1 MQNFDPKT
9 VVLEG
14 VNLVEASA
22 GTGKT
27 YSVAVLALRLIIE
40 KNIPIHRI
48 LMVTFT
54 NAAVAEMAHR
64 IRKFLRLGVQAAS
77 GIAIDEP
84 TIRGYIQE
92 KIGEV
97 GQEEIIKRLNTALIG
112 LDESSI
118 QTIHSFCQDSLQL
131 FAFETGQAYGL
142 KLQEDLSELISIHVE
157 DFWRN
162 EITGLSVAFLSEM
175 RKMISKN
182 TLEIAVQNSLQGK
195 EFDGENDFELN
206 HEDFQEAKHRMEE
219 EFEEYQTNFLRQV
232 EAKSTSG
239 HYKEKAK
246 NELLDQI
253 RTGPLELGQW
263 LAGTQQY
270 KESIREEIF
279 PEFFIAYQAFIQSRY
294 SSLKGLI
301 QHCIESVKQNILQH
315 LERNHLITYDAM
327 ITKLHKSVQE
337 SEVLRSKLS
346 ERYDAVFIDEFQ
358 DTDKL
363 QFEIY
368 DGLFSQN
375 KILFYIGD
383 PKQSIY
389 GWRKA
394 DLNTYFKASQKE
406 GVNRY
411 TMKSNFRSTT
421 GLLDAMNTFFDIEN
435 PFLSE
440 HIYYQEVNSGINEQR
455 RGLVFEDKSL
465 EPIQVFRTATKGE
478 IPDKVLSL
486 LGRLLKEDV
495 QINGKRLKP
504 SDIAILVRTKGE
516 GKEIKRILARKG
528 IPAVNVDETKIF
540 ETEEAEYLEYI
551 LQTTLEITWKGV
563 NKALLNKFTGWKAE
577 DLVGKDSDRLVS
589 KFKEYQ
595 MLWADL
601 GVYAMIRK
609 YMQDF
614 GVINHLLNPEN
625 PTGKRIYSNITQL
638 MEVLQEAE
646 YRKELRPSG
655 LLSFLQKQRR
665 KEAIGDGTTYLQ
677 RLEDDQ
683 DAITIMT
690 IHKSKGLEFP
700 LVIAPYLNL
709 DDKEKFD
716 FSSYRDTEGDYRFYH
731 NDLGSDEEAS
741 SAYRAQANEENRR
754 LLYVAVTRAV
764 YQCFLFARNREP
776 GNTLPPFIRQS
787 EGKIFIY
794 EVNEFPYAEVTGKL
808 GQGVGVSEMRNAS
821 LPDIALSDQN
831 WRKLSFS
838 YLTRKAK
845 PIPKPMSKEQADPYE
860 EFIFRKLPRGASV
873 GDLLHFVFERI
884 DFQEQT
890 AWKPIVEKA
899 IGKYY
904 PQFGEDMIAH
914 LLELVNQVATVSI
927 PQVATGFSL
936 SDISR
941 DKKITEWEFDM
952 SSASFEPG
960 QLMDVPLPDGFLI
973 RSVEGRAL
981 QGILNGLVD
990 LIFEYEGK
998 FYILDWKSNFLG
1010 DSLEDYHNKGLLES
1024 MNDNNYHLQYLLYS
1038 LALKQYLENYQ
1049 EGFEFERDFGGVI
1062 YVFLRGIRKGK
1073 STGIFHYL
1081 PRHSQL
1087 EFLEKLMVE
1096 RVGE

>member
-1 MQNFDPKT
+1 MENFDSKT
-9 VVLEG
+9 VALEG

-27 YSVAVLALRLIIE
+27 YSVAVLVLRLIIE

-64 IRKFLRLGVQAAS
+64 IRKFLRLGIQAAG

-84 TIRGYIQE
+84 TILGYIQE
-92 KIGEV
+92 KIGEF
-97 GQEEIIKRLNTALIG
+97 GYEEIIKRLNTALIG

-162 EITGLSVAFLSEM
+162 EVTGLPSSFLWEM
-175 RKMISKN
+175 KEKISKN
-182 TLEIAVQNSLQGK
+182 TLETAIQNSLQGK
-195 EFDGENDFELN
+195 EFDFDQNFEQA
-206 HEDFQEAKHRMEE
+206 HEIFQEAKRKMEE
-219 EFEEYQTNFLRQV
+219 EFNKNQNHFLRLV
-232 EAKSTSG
+232 EAKSTKG
-239 HYKEKAK
+239 HYNDKAK
-246 NELLDQI
+246 SDLLDQI
-253 RTGPLELGQW
+253 NAGPVELGNW
-263 LAGTQQY
+263 LAGAQNY

-279 PEFFIAYQAFIQSRY
+279 PEFFIAYQDFIQSRY

-301 QHCIESVKQNILQH
+301 QHGIESVKQTILQH
-315 LERNHLITYDAM
+315 LERNHLITYDDM
-327 ITKLHKSVQE
+327 ITKLHKAALE
-337 SEVLRSKLS
+337 NDVLRSKLS

-368 DGLFSQN
+368 DKLFSQD

-406 GVNRY
+406 GVKRY
-411 TMKSNFRSTT
+411 TMKSNFRSTPE
-421 GLLDAMNTFFDIEN
+421 LLDAMNTFFDIEN

-440 HIYYQEVNSGINEQR
+440 HIHYQEVNSGINEQR
-455 RGLVFEDKSL
+455 SGLVLGDKSL
-465 EPIQVFRTATKGE
+465 EPIQVFRTANKGV

-486 LGRLLKEDV
+486 LARLLKEDV

-516 GKEIKRILARKG
+516 GKDIKRILARKG

-563 NKALLNKFTGWKAE
+563 NKALLNKFTGWQAE
-577 DLVGKDSDRLVS
+577 DLLEKDSDRLVS

-595 MLWADL
+595 ALWADL

-625 PTGKRIYSNITQL
+625 PTGKRVYSNITQL

-646 YRKELRPSG
+646 YRQELRPSG
-655 LLSFLQKQRR
+655 LLSFLQKQRS
-665 KEAIGDGTTYLQ
+665 KEVVGDDTTYLQ

-700 LVIAPYLNL
+700 VVIAPHLNL
-709 DDKEKFD
+709 ADKEKFD
-716 FSSYRDTEGDYRFYH
+716 FSSYRDSEGVYRFYH
-731 NDLGSDEEAS
+731 NDLGSSEEAAI
-741 SAYRAQANEENRR
+741 AYKAQANEENRR
-754 LLYVAVTRAV
+754 LLYVAVTRSV
-764 YQCFLFARNREP
+764 YQCFLFERKRDP
-776 GNTLPPFIRQS
+776 GETLPLFIRKS

-794 EVNEFPYAEVTGKL
+794 EENEFPYPVVTGKL
-808 GQGVGVSEMRNAS
+808 GKGFGVSEMRYAP
-821 LPDIALSDQN
+821 LPDITLSDQN

-838 YLTRKAK
+838 YLTRKTK
-845 PIPKPMSKEQADPYE
+845 PIPKPMSQDRTDPYE
-860 EFIFRKLPRGASV
+860 EFIFKKLPRGASI
-873 GDLLHFVFERI
+873 GDLLHYVFERI
-884 DFQEQT
+884 DFQDQT
-890 AWKPIVEKA
+890 TWKSIVEKA
-899 IGKYY
+899 ISKFY
-904 PQFGEDMIAH
+904 PQFGEEMIAH
-914 LLELVNQVATVSI
+914 FIELVNLVAAVSI

-936 SDISR
+936 SEISS

-960 QLMDVPLPDGFLI
+960 LLMNVPVPDGFLI
-973 RSVEGRAL
+973 RSVEGKSL

-1010 DSLEDYHNKGLLES
+1010 DSLEDYHYEGLLEA

-1062 YVFLRGIRKGK
+1062 YFFLRGIRIGK
-1073 STGIFHYL
+1073 DTGIYTYRPTL
-1081 PRHSQL
+1081 NQL
-1087 EFLEKLMVE
+1087 EFLERLMVE
-1096 RVGE
+1096 KAG